1 MKFKIYIPC
10 CDDSLPIVKIN
21 SYLFNKFW
29 PQAKVVYMGFKEPEF
44 DFYSEN
50 HEFVSL
56 APKQEGGSNNWT
68 RYMHEYIKTINDD
81 VLMFSIDDYL
91 LCAPPDEAMLN
102 IALKLISKND
112 NIGRFDLTFDSQVEG
127 NTLPVANIQDY
138 QVHVKHPSAP
148 YRISTQPAL
157 WKREYLLK
165 FLDNNWSPWQFEL
178 NGTSIAS
185 KGKLPEQTF
194 CFYDKKMINYPVRTI
209 AKGAVSRHNPGKF
222 NVLGL
227 SADTIKE
234 LVEHEFIS
242 EDNLIWGQ
250 HANNPPSFHEKGGYD
265 FHPYLLSPHETS
277 KTDFEEYFS
286 IYDKDILTVNLW
298 DSNFSHT
305 LTHPEFNYVTAQGE
319 YSPRTEKLRYVLKKQ
334 KFNYSS
340 GVTIFTDKY
349 LDKQIIDSID
359 SPIKIGWIQEP
370 PVVHKFVY
378 DKIPTFIE
386 SLDYLFTFSKDL
398 ANQYDNCV
406 EFPWCFLRVAEK
418 DWGIHDKTKLVSM
431 IASNKKWAPG
441 HKLRHQVSETLKDE
455 FNIDLYGGGFQ
466 KFPSLGKNIALNDY
480 MYSIV
485 IQNCQFDTFFTDFVD
500 PLITGTVPIFW
511 GTKEVSNIFNPNG
524 FILFNTIEELKDILS
539 NISEEDYRSRMDAIK
554 ENFEIAKSY
563 WKVDDQL
570 ADKIKEVLDP

>member
-91 LCAPPDEAMLN
+91 LCTLPDEAMLN

-178 NGTSIAS
+178 NGTSMAS
-185 KGKLPEQTF
+185 KKKLPEQTF

-227 SADTIKE
+227 NADTIKE
-234 LVEHEFIS
+234 LVDHEFVS

-277 KTDFEEYFS
+277 KTNWKEYEH
-286 IYDKDILTVNLW
+286 IYKGPEKVNLF
-298 DSNFSHT
+298 DKCFSHT
-305 LTHPEFNYVTAQGE
+305 KNIWGYVSSNGNNNWGRPKTIE
-319 YSPRTEKLRYVLKKQ
+319 YVLKRT
-334 KFNYSS
+334 KFD
-340 GVTIFTDKY
+340 GTTIFTDHFLGNRDFIK
-349 LDKQIIDSID
+349 SIQC
-359 SPIKIGWIQEP
+359 KRKVAWICEP
-370 PVVHKFVY
+370 PVIHPWSYKFIDNTHDLFDLILTY
-378 DKIPTFIE
+378 DINLTKKYKNCKLINIPGTLLQPENCKIHE
-386 SLDYLFTFSKDL
+386 
-398 ANQYDNCV
+398 
-406 EFPWCFLRVAEK
+406 
-418 DWGIHDKTKLVSM
+418 KTKLISL
-431 IASNKKWAPG
+431 IAANKKMSVG
-441 HKLRHQVSETLKDE
+441 HRFRFEVADKLSDDY
-455 FNIDLYGGGFQ
+455 NIDLWGSAFK
-466 KFPSLGKNIALNDY
+466 KFVNKEEAIKDYCFSITIHNCKVDDFYTEAL
-480 MYSIV
+480 
-485 IQNCQFDTFFTDFVD
+485 VD
-500 PLITGTVPIFW
+500 CFLAGTIPIFW
-511 GTKEVSNIFNPNG
+511 GCPNIENYFDAKG
-524 FILFNTIEELKDILS
+524 IIQFNTIQELEEILKNLS
-539 NISEEDYRSRMDAIK
+539 FEMYKNMIPHIK
-554 ENFEIAKSY
+554 NNFEIAK
-563 WKVDDQL
+563 KHQEIQDDQVF
-570 ADKIKEVLDP
+570 KIIKGEIYEN